1 MLFISSA
8 LIVGLIVSVSGFSLK
23 SGNSFRVSNRKGCGT
38 RSLTCSMDILAG
50 LSIAAALNTA
60 PLQMNPITSFP
71 IAATEVR
78 EGLYKDY
85 TVEVDTTKKDD
96 IRSTYKTAEQTED
109 SKDKYW
115 AILGVLL
122 FGSFVIPMV
131 QYYWYVAEED

>member
-1 MLFISSA
+1 
-8 LIVGLIVSVSGFSLK
+8 
-23 SGNSFRVSNRKGCGT
+23 
-38 RSLTCSMDILAG
+38 MDILAG